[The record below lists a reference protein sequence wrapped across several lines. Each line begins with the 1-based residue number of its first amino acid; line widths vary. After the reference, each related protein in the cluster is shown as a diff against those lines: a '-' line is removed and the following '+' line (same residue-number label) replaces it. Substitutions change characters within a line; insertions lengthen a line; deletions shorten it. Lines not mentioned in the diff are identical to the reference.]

1 MSYHCVT
8 GNKNLIKDQ
17 AVTYNLIQSF
27 TVQKLH
33 FLLLN
38 SKKQAVFTSF
48 ILQFSEINGIVVKLK
63 NCKYCLY
70 LRRESL

>member
-1 MSYHCVT
+1 MNNYSMYTSYHCVT

-17 AVTYNLIQSF
+17 TVTYNLIQSF

-38 SKKQAVFTSF
+38 SKNR
-48 ILQFSEINGIVVKLK
+48 LFSPHLFCNFLK
-63 NCKYCLY
+63 
-70 LRRESL
+70 